1 MAERVLFVHA
11 HPDDESIST
20 GATIATL
27 IDRGASVTVLTLTR
41 GERGEVIPADLQ
53 HLVDAPEQLGSARE
67 AELAEAMRILGVSD
81 HRILGNPDARW
92 QGREPRR
99 YVDSGMSWGKRGAQA
114 SGILDPDSLTAAD
127 AGEVAADIAA
137 VLIDVEPDVVVSY
150 ADDGGYGHPDHV
162 RAHEATRT
170 AAQVIG
176 VPFYVIAPR
185 GRAAVVVNDP
195 AVAQRKAAALAA
207 HRTQVLVQGDTF
219 SLSSGEPRP
228 LGEPERFDRLRP
240 ARAFS
245 SMSLP
250 SRIGSSVLGL
260 VIGAFA
266 GSVLTV
272 AHRATVDVLG
282 VTVPWGI
289 IATVVIT
296 AALLTGLSLVFESRV
311 VAACAAVGLLG
322 AILLLS
328 LGSAGG
334 SVLVP
339 DDVVGY
345 IFLIA
350 PVVIAGVVL
359 AWPQD
364 GRWRRG
370 KMGIPAAEGPDQK

>member
-1 MAERVLFVHA
+1 
-11 HPDDESIST
+11 
-20 GATIATL
+20 
-27 IDRGASVTVLTLTR
+27 
-41 GERGEVIPADLQ
+41 
-53 HLVDAPEQLGSARE
+53 
-67 AELAEAMRILGVSD
+67 
-81 HRILGNPDARW
+81 
-92 QGREPRR
+92 
-99 YVDSGMSWGKRGAQA
+99 
-114 SGILDPDSLTAAD
+114 
-127 AGEVAADIAA
+127 
-137 VLIDVEPDVVVSY
+137 VEPDVVVSY
-150 ADDGGYGHPDHV
+150 AADGGYGHPDHV

-176 VPFYVIAPR
+176 VPFYVIASK
-185 GRAAVVVNDP
+185 GRAVVVDDP
-195 AVAQRKAAALAA
+195 AAMKRKGAALAA
-207 HRTQVLVQGDTF
+207 HRTQVQVQGDTY
-219 SLSSGEPRP
+219 SLSSGGPRA
-228 LGEPERFDRLRP
+228 LAEPERFDRLRP

-272 AHRATVDVLG
+272 AHRATTDVLG
-282 VTVPWGI
+282 LTVPWGI

-296 AALLTGLSLVFESRV
+296 TALLAGLRLVFESRV
-311 VAACAAVGLLG
+311 VAACAAVGVLG

-328 LGSAGG
+328 LGSPGG

-339 DDVVGY
+339 DDAVGY
-345 IFLIA
+345 VFLIA

-370 KMGIPAAEGPDQK
+370 NMGIPAAEGPDQK